1 VGILDFSSRPHEPPG
16 GLPVP
21 AALPRGDPEKGQ
33 AGAKTAFPLCGLE
46 NCRDAIFKVPNLKD
60 PSNGTEPRIAP
71 TAHTNFQPA
80 HDTMVRGIHLKQL
93 KSTDL
98 QAIGIPSDG
107 RSGIADGENE
117 PPPNLLAEA
126 DPVLA
131 QALEEVRQ
139 GLEATRSLL
148 NEALQKVMTLDS

>member
-1 VGILDFSSRPHEPPG
+1 
-16 GLPVP
+16 VP
-21 AALPRGDPEKGQ
+21 AALPRGNPEKGQ
-33 AGAKTAFPLCGLE
+33 IGAKTAFPLLRLGKLQGCNFSRSPISKE
-46 NCRDAIFKVPNLKD
+46 

-98 QAIGIPSDG
+98 QAIGVPSDG

-139 GLEATRSLL
+139 GLEAIRSLL
-148 NEALQKVMTLDS
+148 DEALQKVMTLDS